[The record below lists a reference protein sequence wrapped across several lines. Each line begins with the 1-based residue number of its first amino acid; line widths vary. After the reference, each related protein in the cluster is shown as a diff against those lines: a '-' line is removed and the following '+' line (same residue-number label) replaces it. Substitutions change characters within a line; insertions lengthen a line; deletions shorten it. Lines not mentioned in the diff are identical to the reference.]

1 MGETVGWDGK
11 KSKPLNFK
19 KTDEPGCEDERYYW
33 EWRKRGSLE
42 VKLKSLKSELQ
53 RTILFGE
60 DTRYLG
66 YEETLCINI
75 DVYDFPFLDWVDI
88 RSVWVTTH

>member
-1 MGETVGWDGK
+1 M
-11 KSKPLNFK
+11 
-19 KTDEPGCEDERYYW
+19 
-33 EWRKRGSLE
+33 
-42 VKLKSLKSELQ
+42 KSLKSELQ

-75 DVYDFPFLDWVDI
+75 DVYDFPFLD
-88 RSVWVTTH
+88 